1 MKRRL
6 LFVAALLVIMAV
18 QVSAQVR
25 VGVTGGVGWNKS
37 RISDIVEDK
46 APAGWNAGLTLSCK
60 LPLGFS
66 VQPTLQYHQKAGLLT
81 KGLVQKMSYLEL
93 PVSVQ
98 WGPDLL
104 VFRPFLDCTP
114 YVGYALG
121 NRTYSEAGIA
131 TSSYEDNSW
140 QGKQRFEYGL
150 GLGGGIEVWRLQI
163 VARYNWNFGSLYNLE
178 EWDGVK
184 DIFTSLKP
192 EGRNFGGVTL
202 GVSFF
207 F

>member
-1 MKRRL
+1 MLLSSTLSSNSVVMKRRL

-37 RISDIVEDK
+37 RISDIIEDR

-66 VQPTLQYHQKAGLLT
+66 VQPTLQYHQKSGLLT

-104 VFRPFLDCTP
+104 VFRPFLDCTHMWVMLLATGHIQRQVLRP
-114 YVGYALG
+114 LRM
-121 NRTYSEAGIA
+121 RTIHGRASRDSNTVSDWEEVLR
-131 TSSYEDNSW
+131 S
-140 QGKQRFEYGL
+140 
-150 GLGGGIEVWRLQI
+150 GGFR
-163 VARYNWNFGSLYNLE
+163 
-178 EWDGVK
+178 
-184 DIFTSLKP
+184 
-192 EGRNFGGVTL
+192 
-202 GVSFF
+202 
-207 F
+207 